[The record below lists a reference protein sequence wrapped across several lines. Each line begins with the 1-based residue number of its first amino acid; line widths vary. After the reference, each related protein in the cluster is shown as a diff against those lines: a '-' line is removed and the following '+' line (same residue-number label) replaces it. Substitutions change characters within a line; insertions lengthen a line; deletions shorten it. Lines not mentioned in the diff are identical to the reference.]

1 MSEPPV
7 LFERRGA
14 ALHLTLNRPKVHN
27 AFDEHLI
34 AALTGELE
42 KAASD
47 PSLRA
52 VVLTGA
58 GRSFSAG
65 ADLDWMRRMAA
76 FDEARNLED
85 ARALERL
92 LRTLD
97 ELPLP
102 TIALVNGAAIGG
114 GVGLVACCDVAIGAE
129 SALFALS
136 EVRLGLVP
144 ATIGPY
150 VVRAVGE
157 RACRRLFLTAERF
170 AAAEAVRL
178 GLLHEAVPE
187 GELEARGEAV
197 LADMLRGGPDALREA
212 KRLLHT
218 IREEPP
224 AGLGEA
230 TARLIA
236 GRRASKE
243 GREGIAAFLAKRP
256 APWVQG

>member
-1 MSEPPV
+1 MSDASV
-7 LFERRGA
+7 LPERREA
-14 ALHLTLNRPKVHN
+14 VLRLTLNRPKVHN

-34 AALTGELE
+34 AALTAELE

-47 PSLRA
+47 ASLRA
-52 VVLTGA
+52 VVLAGA

-65 ADLDWMRRMAA
+65 ADLDWMRRMATY
-76 FDEARNLED
+76 DEAQNLED

-97 ELPLP
+97 RLPVP
-102 TIALVNGAAIGG
+102 TVALVNGAAIGG

-129 SALFALS
+129 SAVFALS

-150 VVRAVGE
+150 VVRAIGE

-170 AAAEAVRL
+170 GAEEAARL
-178 GLLHEAVPE
+178 GLLHETAPA

-197 LADMLRGGPDALREA
+197 LAEMLRGGPEALREA
-212 KRLLHT
+212 KALLRT
-218 IREEPP
+218 IREQDG
-224 AGLGEA
+224 ATLGEG

-236 GRRASKE
+236 RRRASAE
-243 GREGIAAFLAKRP
+243 GREGVGAFLEKR
-256 APWVQG
+256 AAGWVRS